1 MPSDNASGRSPFEV
15 SSPMAVVMTRVT
27 PSILPPTI
35 INGEYIQARIKLN
48 PIRRNHLATSRFVV
62 PHTAVTSAP
71 EVLGEL
77 DRRCPVKLGGTDA
90 MVLVFWQGGVLSLSA
105 EMKLGEGGCQCNGHE
120 RA

>member
-1 MPSDNASGRSPFEV
+1 LSPYAAALSASTSVISTMPSDNASGGSPFEV

-48 PIRRNHLATSRFVV
+48 PIRRSHLATSRFVV

-77 DRRCPVKLGGTDA
+77 DRRRPQSG
-90 MVLVFWQGGVLSLSA
+90 WA
-105 EMKLGEGGCQCNGHE
+105 ELTPWCWCSGSEVY
-120 RA
+120 